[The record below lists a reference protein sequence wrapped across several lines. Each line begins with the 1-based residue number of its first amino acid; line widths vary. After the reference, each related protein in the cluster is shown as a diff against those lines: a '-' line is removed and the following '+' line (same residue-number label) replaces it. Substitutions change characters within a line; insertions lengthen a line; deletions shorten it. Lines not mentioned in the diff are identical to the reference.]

1 MKKTLLS
8 FAIICFSAVLVNA
21 QDMEKKEM
29 TTQDRVVKQTD
40 RLTKELGLSEDQAA
54 KLFII
59 NKEFGDQMEAR
70 REEKKADHDANRKE
84 TEAIRQAHNEKI
96 NALLTPEQQK
106 KFMELQQVRKEK
118 GKDKMH
124 ARPAKSE

>member
-59 NKEFGDQMEAR
+59 NKEFGEQMDMR
-70 REEKKADHDANRKE
+70 KEEGKADREAKKKE
-84 TEAIRQAHNEKI
+84 TEALRQAHSEKI

-106 KFMELQQVRKEK
+106 KFLEIQHAQKDKRKEK
-118 GKDKMH
+118 MH
-124 ARPAKSE
+124 DRPVKSE

>member
-70 REEKKADHDANRKE
+70 REEKRQTTMRTGKKLKLFVRLTTRKSM
-84 TEAIRQAHNEKI
+84 
-96 NALLTPEQQK
+96 P
-106 KFMELQQVRKEK
+106 F
-118 GKDKMH
+118 
-124 ARPAKSE
+124 